1 MTKSKETSILFN
13 GDFLEEDFH
22 ESVEMKQALRK
33 QVLKKQLLRE
43 LKEISDADGS
53 NF

>member
-1 MTKSKETSILFN
+1 MTFSKETSTLSH
-13 GDFLEEDFH
+13 GDFSEEYFQ
-22 ESVEMKQALRK
+22 EPVEMKQALRK

-53 NF
+53 NL